1 MQRGIFF
8 GKDNP
13 NYKTGLCCNGKRP
26 RIYNEWQNMKA
37 RCFNLNHK
45 NWHRYGGRGITVC
58 KEWMEFKN
66 FKEWA
71 FANGYRDDLSLDR
84 IDLNGNYEPNNCQWI
99 TLREN
104 SQKSS
109 RIKLNYKKAENIRK
123 RCLEDRKILAEEFN
137 VSVKT
142 IDAVLNYREWN

>member
-45 NWHRYGGRGITVC
+45 NWDRYGGRGITVC

-66 FKEWA
+66 FMEWA
-71 FANGYRDDLSLDR
+71 FANGYTDDLSLDR
-84 IDLNGNYEPNNCQWI
+84 IDLNGNYEPSNCQWI

-123 RCLEDRKILAEEFN
+123 RCSEDRKVLAKEFN

>member
-45 NWHRYGGRGITVC
+45 SWHRYGGRGIIVC

-66 FKEWA
+66 FMEWA
-71 FANGYRDDLSLDR
+71 FANGYTDDLSLDR
-84 IDLNGNYEPNNCQWI
+84 IDLNGNYEPDNCQWI

-104 SQKSS
+104 SQKTSK
-109 RIKLNYKKAENIRK
+109 IKLNYEKAENIRK
-123 RCLEDRKILAEEFN
+123 RCLEDRKILAKEFN